1 MKLDGCSALVTG
13 ASAGI
18 GKEFARQLAKW
29 AGAIVLVARR
39 EERLKELRDELALRD
54 PNLEVR
60 VRKTD
65 LADLAQVDEL
75 VAELDKGVARP
86 FGPEREVK
94 DLAVEIES
102 LVDIADFERDVV
114 DADKPRLLGICLTDL
129 GHPRPSC
136 C

>member
-1 MKLDGCSALVTG
+1 MADMAELA
-13 ASAGI
+13 
-18 GKEFARQLAKW
+18 EARQAGRFQIAQHYRRTIRFRHFPQFLFHPRPHTRSVIDDEAKM
-29 AGAIVLVARR
+29 AAAVLVRG
-39 EERLKELRDELALRD
+39 
-54 PNLEVR
+54 R
-60 VRKTD
+60 VFH
-65 LADLAQVDEL
+65 QVDEL

-114 DADKPRLLGICLTDL
+114 DADKPRLLGIGLAGL